1 MDATRAVVGIVNKE
15 TQETLRWI
23 AKFIQTLEDGA
34 LDPEEAIAV
43 LESLADLCEKVKG
56 MLQRRWWRWVCTA
69 ASLCLR
75 EGAQEVRRKHEES
88 EE

>member
-1 MDATRAVVGIVNKE
+1 MNEE

-43 LESLADLCEKVKG
+43 LESLADLCETVKG
-56 MLQRRWWRWVCTA
+56 MVKRRWWKWVCTA
-69 ASLCLR
+69 AALCLK
-75 EGAQEVRRKHEES
+75 EGAQEIRRKQEE
-88 EE
+88 EEE